1 MATIEATPTST
12 HEVFNQAPEFPEA
25 NLFELDL
32 ALQEGMARAD
42 AAWGI
47 PQVRDLGALAGS
59 NEAREHARRAELRPP
74 QLHTHDRFG
83 NRIDAVEC
91 DPSWHW
97 LLGTAVQRGISW
109 LPWTEQRP
117 AAHAVRAA
125 LGYLWGQLNTGVTCP
140 TIMTFAAVP
149 VLRRFGPELADKWVP
164 LLTLGDYQTGALAGQ
179 AFTEKQGGSDLRSV
193 TTTAVA
199 AGDGSYLLRGHKWF
213 CSAPMC
219 DIFLVLAKTEA
230 GLSCFLVER
239 GEGFHIVRLKDKLGT
254 RSLPS
259 AEIEFHDARGWLVGQ
274 DGQGMTPIVH
284 NLNHARLG
292 PAVSPEMRAAV
303 VQAIH
308 HCRHRY
314 AFGAPLA
321 QQPAM
326 ANVLADLAIESEGQ
340 TTALMYLSAQYRND
354 DSPLRRIAVPVLE
367 YWGCGRVTGHVAEA
381 MQCLGGNGYSEAS
394 GMPRLVRD
402 AAVHPIWEGS
412 GNVVAL
418 DVLRVIA
425 KAPEAVSAFLDE
437 CSLARGADKRLD
449 AHLDKLPDKL
459 AALGH
464 SSNPQTAARRVAEDL
479 AIGFIASLLVRFSI
493 PAAADG
499 YCAGRLDPDR
509 GLAYGT
515 LPFNVDTHA
524 ILDRALPA

>member
-1 MATIEATPTST
+1 MTTMEATHAST
-12 HEVFNQAPEFPEA
+12 PDVFNQAPEFPEA

-32 ALQEGMARAD
+32 ALQEGLVRAD
-42 AAWGI
+42 AEWGI

-59 NEAREHARRAELRPP
+59 TEARDHARRAELHPP
-74 QLHTHDRFG
+74 TLHTHDRFG
-83 NRIDAVEC
+83 NRIDEVEY

-97 LLGTAVQRGISW
+97 LLGTAVERGITW
-109 LPWTEQRP
+109 LSWTEQRP

-125 LGYLWGQLNTGVTCP
+125 LGYLWGQLNTGVMCP

-149 VLRRFGPELADKWVP
+149 VLRRYAPELADKWVP
-164 LLTLGDYQTGALAGQ
+164 LLTLGDYAAGALAGQ

-193 TTTAVA
+193 TTTAVPA
-199 AGDGSYLLRGHKWF
+199 SDGSYILSGHKWF

-219 DIFLVLAKTEA
+219 DIFLTIAKTDA

-254 RSLPS
+254 RSLAS
-259 AEIEFHDARGWLVGQ
+259 AEIEFHGARGWLIGE
-274 DGQGMTPIVH
+274 DGQGMAPLVH

-303 VQAIH
+303 VAAIH
-308 HCRHRY
+308 HCRHRP

-326 ANVLADLAIESEGQ
+326 AQVLADLAIESEGQ
-340 TTALMYLSAQYRND
+340 TTAMIYLSARYRD
-354 DSPLRRIAVPVLE
+354 CDSPFRRIATSVLE

-394 GMPRLVRD
+394 GLPRLVRD

-418 DVLRVIA
+418 DVLRVMA
-425 KAPEAVSAFLDE
+425 KAPDAVSAFLDE
-437 CSLARGADKRLD
+437 CALARGADKRLD
-449 AHLDKLPDKL
+449 AHLDKLSDKL
-459 AALGH
+459 AALGQ
-464 SSNPQTAARRVAEDL
+464 SLDPRAAARRVAEDL
-479 AIGFIASLLVRFSI
+479 AVGFIASLLVRFSV
-493 PAAADG
+493 PAVADA

-515 LPFNVDTHA
+515 LPVGVDTRT
-524 ILDRALPA
+524 IIDRALPS